1 MGVKGLYSYLKH
13 YKNYI
18 DPRQI
23 SPKRIGIDAMSLL
36 YRFKGDT
43 KEILNLLREMRKVGH
58 TLFFV
63 FDGQPPVEKEREI
76 QHRKDVKA
84 ASASKA
90 ESIKTF
96 LESDNANNVDKTVR
110 DVLEYS
116 LERCTHQSWHMTR
129 TARRAFQEE
138 LWNESIPYVKSLSEA
153 DDVLVDLC
161 LAGKLDVILTTDMD
175 YILGGVQCMWIPT
188 WKDTFYFE
196 EIQLEEVL
204 EGEGITQ
211 AALLDA
217 GLLCGTEEL
226 QGMRGIPCA
235 KAFTFIHHYG
245 SLEAILKSNLC
256 SSEPII
262 SCMFPTVESI
272 ERVREMSR
280 ARSDCY
286 ERIRPDHLE
295 RVKTFLDSL

>member
-13 YKNYI
+13 YKNFI
-18 DPRQI
+18 NPLHVQ
-23 SPKRIGIDAMSLL
+23 PKRVGIDAMSLL

-43 KEILNLLREMRKVGH
+43 KEILNLLLEMRKAGH

-63 FDGQPPVEKEREI
+63 FDGRPPVEKEREV

-84 ASASKA
+84 EAASKA

-96 LESDNANNVDKTVR
+96 LSSEQAGEVDKSVR

-116 LERCTHQSWHMTR
+116 LERCTHQSWYMTR

-138 LWNESIPYVKSLSEA
+138 LWVHSIPYVKSLSEA
-153 DDVLVDLC
+153 DDVLTDLSS
-161 LAGKLDVILTTDMD
+161 AGKLDVVLTTDMD
-175 YILGGVQCMWIPT
+175 YILGGVKCLWIPT

-204 EGEGITQ
+204 SGEGLTQ
-211 AALLDA
+211 GSLLDA
-217 GLLCGTEEL
+217 GLMCGTEEI

-235 KAFTFIHHYG
+235 KAFTFARHYG
-245 SLEAILKSNLC
+245 SLEAILKSNV
-256 SSEPII
+256 SEPILAK
-262 SCMFPTVESI
+262 MFPTVESI
-272 ERVREMSR
+272 ELVRNKCR
-280 ARSDCY
+280 PRGCY

-295 RVKTFLDSL
+295 RVKSFLDSL

>member
-18 DPRQI
+18 DPRLI
-23 SPKRIGIDAMSLL
+23 KPKRIGIDAMSLL

-43 KEILNLLREMRKVGH
+43 KEILILLNEMRKVGH

-63 FDGQPPVEKEREI
+63 FDGQPPVEKEREV

-84 ASASKA
+84 DAAAKA
-90 ESIKTF
+90 DSIKTF
-96 LESDNANNVDKTVR
+96 LSSSQGSEVDKTVR

-116 LERCTHQSWHMTR
+116 LERCTHQSWYMTR

-138 LWNESIPYVKSLSEA
+138 LWKESIPYIKSLSEA
-153 DDVLVDLC
+153 DDVLIDLC
-161 LAGKLDVILTTDMD
+161 SAGKIDVVLTTDMD
-175 YILGGVQCMWIPT
+175 YILGGAKCLWIPT

-196 EIQLEEVL
+196 EIVL
-204 EGEGITQ
+204 DDVLSGEGITQ
-211 AALLDA
+211 ASLLDA
-217 GLLCGTEEL
+217 GLLCGTEEI

-235 KAFTFIHHYG
+235 KAFTFARHYG

-262 SCMFPTVESI
+262 MKMFPTVESI
-272 ERVREMSR
+272 ERVREGLKPR
-280 ARSDCY
+280 LNCY

-295 RVKTFLDSL
+295 RVKSFLDSL